1 MNATRLVLFL
11 IASLIAV
18 PFSLSSCSG
27 GGGGGGGGGAG
38 APSSP
43 PFIAAELDSFPP
55 GSTPPGFTTNA
66 FVAVLDPSSGGSLTT
81 ATVKINAV
89 TLSYNAANQDYEGS
103 VVVAPG
109 GAVNLSVTVSGS
121 TFTASATQF
130 TSNPAITAPAPG
142 DTWSSG
148 VANTVSWSGGAPTN
162 NASYG
167 LAVFDAA
174 DPNAPIVWP
183 LDHFILDATINT
195 TSFNI
200 PAGSIT
206 AGSRLVVVGIA
217 TPINIPQADPFSSFT
232 VFGLNS
238 APITVTGMPVTSQ
251 SSGTGNNLNGVVWS
265 GTQFVA
271 VGEAG
276 TVLTSPNGETWT
288 SRSSGTA
295 NSLLAVAWA
304 GGKFVAVGGNSGTA
318 LTSSDGI
325 TWTKQDLSG
334 INLGGLPWIL
344 SGVASSGTQFAA
356 VGTVSGFSA
365 SEVILTS
372 PDGVTWTARSYMA
385 TAHAGLRAIASSGT
399 RFVAVGGSGEILSS
413 ADGITWTAQSSG
425 TTFGLDSVVWSGTQ
439 FVVGGDGGTVLTSPD
454 GLTWSSRTSATGNS
468 LSAMAWTGAQFVGAG
483 PAGTLVSSPDGV
495 TWSLEAS
502 GTSDF
507 LNGIVSGT
515 RTVVVGANGT
525 IVTSP

>member
-1 MNATRLVLFL
+1 MSPIRLVLLL
-11 IASLIAV
+11 ITLLIGV
-18 PFSLSSCSG
+18 PLILSSCSG
-27 GGGGGGGGGAG
+27 GGGGGDGG

-43 PFIAAELDSFPP
+43 PFIAAELDSFLP
-55 GSTPPGFTTNA
+55 GSTPSGFTTNA
-66 FVAVLDPSSGGSLTT
+66 FVTVQDPSSGASLTT

-103 VVVAPG
+103 VAVAPG
-109 GAVNLSVTVSGS
+109 GAVTLSVTVGGN

-130 TSNPAITAPAPG
+130 TSYPTISAPLSG

-148 VANTVSWSGGAPTN
+148 VAHDVSWSGGAPTT

-206 AGSRLVVVGIA
+206 AGSRLLVVGIA
-217 TPINIPQADPFSSFT
+217 TSTSIAQAERFSSFIL
-232 VFGLNS
+232 FGLNS
-238 APITVTGMPVTSQ
+238 APITVTGMPATART
-251 SSGTGNNLNGVVWS
+251 SGTENGLNGVAWS

-271 VGEAG
+271 VGEGG
-276 TVLTSPNGETWT
+276 TVLTSPDGVTWT

-295 NSLLAVAWA
+295 NSLLGVAWS
-304 GGKFVAVGGNSGTA
+304 GVKFVAVGGNSGTV

-334 INLGGLPWIL
+334 ISFGGQPWIL
-344 SGVASSGTQFAA
+344 SSVAWSGTQFAA
-356 VGTVSGFSA
+356 VGSTTGFSS

-372 PDGVTWTARSYMA
+372 SDGITWTARPYVAIS
-385 TAHAGLRAIASSGT
+385 HADLRAVAWSGI

-413 ADGITWTAQSSG
+413 TDGITWTAQSSG
-425 TTFGLDSVVWSGTQ
+425 TASGLDSVVWSGTQ

-454 GLTWSSRTSATGNS
+454 GVTWSSRASATGSS
-468 LSAMAWTGAQFVGAG
+468 LSAMTWTGAQFVGAG

-495 TWSLEAS
+495 NWSLQAS

-515 RTVVVGANGT
+515 KTVIVGTNGT